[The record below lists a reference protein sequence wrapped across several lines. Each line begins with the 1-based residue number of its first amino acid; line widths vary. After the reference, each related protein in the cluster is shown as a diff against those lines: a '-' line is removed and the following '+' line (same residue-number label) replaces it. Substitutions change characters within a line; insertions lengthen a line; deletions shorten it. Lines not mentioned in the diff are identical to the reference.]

1 MTGQHRAPGSQLTR
15 VELVG
20 LVVAVVVVLAAA
32 LSLMMDL
39 T

>member
-1 MTGQHRAPGSQLTR
+1 MTGSHRQPGSQLTR